1 MAAVLEAVQ
10 ELPWRRY
17 RVELVPTWTPAAR
30 CWGAALVTRALWA
43 LLRRGG
49 ERPVVHVHLSVGGS
63 FVREGAVVVVA
74 HARRFPVV
82 VSLHGGEL
90 PDFAARHPRLV
101 RFVLS
106 RADAVVALGPESARQ
121 AAAWVPA
128 GHRIVVV
135 PNPVELG
142 GTTPAGDGEERV
154 VFAGTLSRLKG
165 VDVLLA
171 AWPAVRARR
180 PAARLILAGPPG
192 DVDVAATPPG
202 DGIDVPGTVTR
213 EEVRHFLAE
222 GRVAV
227 LPSLLEVLPMFLLE
241 AMAAAR
247 PVVATPVG
255 DVAWLVG
262 ADAELVPVGD
272 PDALAGAITKVLEDR
287 DAATA
292 AGARLRDRAEHTFAP
307 GRVAEQLEALYDV
320 VTNGEAR

>member
-17 RVELVPTWTPAAR
+17 RVELVPTWTPDAR
-30 CWGAALVTRALWA
+30 CWGAALVTRALWT
-43 LLRRGG
+43 LLRRRG
-49 ERPVVHVHLSVGGS
+49 EQPVVHVHLSVGGS

-74 HARRFPVV
+74 RARRLPVV
-82 VSLHGGEL
+82 VSLHGEL

-101 RFVLS
+101 RFVLG

-128 GHRIVVV
+128 GQRIEVI
-135 PNPVELG
+135 PNPVELRT
-142 GTTPAGDGEERV
+142 TTPAGDGDERV
-154 VFAGTLSRLKG
+154 VFAGTLSHLKG

-213 EEVRHFLAE
+213 EEVRQFLAD

-227 LPSLLEVLPMFLLE
+227 LPSLEEVLPMFLLE
-241 AMAAAR
+241 AMATAR

-272 PDALAGAITKVLEDR
+272 PEALAGAITNVLEDR
-287 DAATA
+287 DVATA
-292 AGARLRDRAEHTFAP
+292 IGARLRDRAEHTFAP
-307 GRVAEQLEALYDV
+307 GRIAEQLEALYDA
-320 VTNGEAR
+320 VTNGDVR

>member
-1 MAAVLEAVQ
+1 M
-10 ELPWRRY
+10 
-17 RVELVPTWTPAAR
+17 
-30 CWGAALVTRALWA
+30 
-43 LLRRGG
+43 
-49 ERPVVHVHLSVGGS
+49 
-63 FVREGAVVVVA
+63 
-74 HARRFPVV
+74 
-82 VSLHGGEL
+82 
-90 PDFAARHPRLV
+90 
-101 RFVLS
+101 
-106 RADAVVALGPESARQ
+106 
-121 AAAWVPA
+121 PA

-154 VFAGTLSRLKG
+154 VFAGELSRLKG

-180 PAARLILAGPPG
+180 PTARLILAGPPG
-192 DVDVAATPPG
+192 DVDVAVTPTG
-202 DGIDVPGTVTR
+202 DGIDVSGTVTR
-213 EEVRHFLAE
+213 EEVRQLLAA

-227 LPSLLEVLPMFLLE
+227 LPSLVEVLPMFLLE

-262 ADAELVPVGD
+262 TDAELVPVGD
-272 PDALAGAITKVLEDR
+272 PDALAGAITRVLEDH

-307 GRVAEQLEALYDV
+307 GRVAQQLEALYDV
-320 VTNGEAR
+320 VTNGEDR

>member
-10 ELPWRRY
+10 DLPWRRY
-17 RVELVPTWTPAAR
+17 RVELVPTWTPDAR
-30 CWGAALVTRALWA
+30 CWGAALVTRALWT
-43 LLRRGG
+43 LLRRGS

-63 FVREGAVVVVA
+63 FVREGAVVLVA
-74 HARRFPVV
+74 HTRRFPVV

-90 PDFAARHPRLV
+90 PGFEARHPRLV
-101 RFVLS
+101 RFVLG
-106 RADAVVALGPESARQ
+106 RADAVVALGPESAWQ

-128 GHRIVVV
+128 GHRIEVV
-135 PNPVELG
+135 PNPVELR

-154 VFAGTLSRLKG
+154 VFAGTLSHLKG

-192 DVDVAATPPG
+192 DVDVAATPTG

-213 EEVRHFLAE
+213 EKVRQFLAG

-227 LPSLLEVLPMFLLE
+227 LPSLVEVLPMFLLE

-262 ADAELVPVGD
+262 TDAVLVPVGD
-272 PDALAGAITKVLEDR
+272 PDALADAITSALEDR

-292 AGARLRDRAEHTFAP
+292 VGARLRDRAEHTFAP
-307 GRVAEQLEALYDV
+307 GKVAEQLEALYDA
-320 VTNGEAR
+320 VTNGEVR